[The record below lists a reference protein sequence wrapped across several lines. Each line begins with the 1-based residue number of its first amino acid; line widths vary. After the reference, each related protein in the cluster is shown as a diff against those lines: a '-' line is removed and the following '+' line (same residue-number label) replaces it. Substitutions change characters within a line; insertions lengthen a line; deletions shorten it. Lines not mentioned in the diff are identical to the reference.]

1 MPAGFVMQYGLPM
14 SRTTAAIASLA
25 LLVSLASCE
34 LVPDAQAT
42 PTAPEQSEHKA
53 IRKLL
58 RDKPFPLEAR
68 KILNARMQQH
78 AANMEQLLWSALV
91 LDYPSIEK
99 SAEGIASAPK
109 ILRPTAGPQDPLN
122 SLLPERFFDL
132 QDQLYANAG
141 KLAIAA
147 KQRDDKAIAA
157 SFSALG
163 ATCMSCHSLYL
174 RIDADKK

>member
-1 MPAGFVMQYGLPM
+1 ML
-14 SRTTAAIASLA
+14 RCTAAIASIA
-25 LLVSLASCE
+25 LIVSLASCD

-42 PTAPEQSEHKA
+42 PTAPANDGEHKA

-58 RDKPFPLEAR
+58 RDKPFPVEAR

-132 QDQLYANAG
+132 QDQLYGNAG

-147 KQRDDKAIAA
+147 KQRNDKAIAE